1 MHDKY
6 NDEYNDEYLT
16 DRLNEMERY
25 FYKKEEDMLEHIR
38 HLERRVD
45 YHESLFNDPET
56 LLSNINIVDIEKFL
70 RKAKLQNI
78 SKNQK

>member
-1 MHDKY
+1 MHD
-6 NDEYNDEYLT
+6 NYNDEYLT

-25 FYKKEEDMLEHIR
+25 FYKKEEEILEHI
-38 HLERRVD
+38 HNLERRVD
-45 YHESLFNDPET
+45 YYEDLFNDPEA
-56 LLSNINIVDIEKFL
+56 LLSKINIVDIEKFL

>member
-1 MHDKY
+1 MHD
-6 NDEYNDEYLT
+6 NYNDEYLT

-25 FYKKEEDMLEHIR
+25 FYKKEEEMFEHIR
-38 HLERRVD
+38 NLERRVD
-45 YHESLFNDPET
+45 YYENLFNDPEAF
-56 LLSNINIVDIEKFL
+56 LSKINIVDIEKFL